1 MTGSAPDR
9 PRAPFAVPHAL
20 VMMLLII
27 VATVALTWVVPSGEF
42 DRQSSGLVVPGT
54 YHVVAKHYDAAVLVS
69 QPKSTAEVAYP
80 ASPLSALTAIP
91 AGMTGAASLI
101 FMIMFIGGMFGVL
114 QETGALNAGI
124 DRLVHASG
132 GNVYVIAPA
141 LMLAIAAG
149 STFLGLI
156 SEYLVLIPI
165 VLVLAR
171 RLGLDALFG
180 TALVTIAAKIGYLT
194 SVTNPMSLAIAQPI
208 VGVPVF
214 SGIWFRLTT
223 FVLFLPIGVWYL
235 LRYARRTAVAPPEAD
250 GPATTALPARHVVI
264 LGFVAASVALIVYG
278 AQRLGWDNP
287 ELSAMYLFM
296 AIGIA
301 VVGRLGTRSASTAF
315 LTGMKAM
322 VLPALLVGLAKAV
335 EVILKNG
342 MILDTLINGMAR
354 LAEGHPPVIVA
365 QAMMGIQMVVDVF
378 IPSTSG
384 KAAVTMPI
392 LGPIGH
398 LAGVSGQV
406 CVQAFL
412 FGNGLT
418 NAVTPTSGMLLAYLA
433 TGNVSYGQW
442 IRFIAPLFLIL
453 TALSL
458 AAISIA
464 VFIGY

>member
-1 MTGSAPDR
+1 M
-9 PRAPFAVPHAL
+9 PFAMPHAV

-27 VATVALTWVVPSGEF
+27 VATVALTWVVPSGTF
-42 DRQSSGLVVPGT
+42 DRDSGGLVKPGT
-54 YHVVAKHYDAAVLVS
+54 FHVVAKHYDTALLLG
-69 QPKSTAEVAYP
+69 QPKSTATAAYP

-124 DRLVHASG
+124 DRLVHASR

-165 VLVLAR
+165 MLVLSR

-194 SVTNPMSLAIAQPI
+194 SVTNPMALAIAQPI

-214 SGIWFRLTT
+214 SGIGFRLAT
-223 FVLFLPIGVWYL
+223 FAVFLPVGVWYL
-235 LRYARRTAVAPPEAD
+235 LRYARRTAAVPAEAE
-250 GPATTALPARHVVI
+250 GPAATALPARHVVI
-264 LGFVAASVALIVYG
+264 LGFVAASVGMIVFG

-287 ELSAMYLFM
+287 ELSAWYLFM

-301 VVGRLGTRSASTAF
+301 VVGRLGSRTASTAF

-335 EVILKNG
+335 EVILRNG
-342 MILDTLINGMAR
+342 MILDTLINAMAR

-365 QAMMGIQMVVDVF
+365 QAMMGIQMVIDVF

-442 IRFIAPLFLIL
+442 LRFIAPLFLIL

-464 VFIGY
+464 VVIGL